1 MLTLRVGAMLAIA
14 ASLLGV
20 SLQAQQDSTAATV
33 PGYSVGVIA
42 ADSIARTAHVTTFSE
57 LMTARLAGVEVLSS
71 SGTIGAASRI
81 LIRGA
86 GGLLGTP
93 APVVYVDGMRV
104 DAEASALTIPIGGQ
118 QVSRLDDLDPR
129 DIDSI
134 VVLRGPAAAA
144 LYGSEAAGGVLLVTT
159 KRAAPG
165 PLRLHGYTTQGLSQ
179 DVHVFPVNFASGPN
193 GVLTNDPLGDP
204 AKSPFRTGYLRGY
217 GVDATAGDARGGFYA
232 AARWDGTGG
241 VYGLPSAERARLE
254 SAGGLHPEVL
264 NPSNLG
270 RLSLRGN
277 GRLRLSERAELSVST
292 AYVSSDLRLPHNDNS
307 TVGVLANGLLGSGD
321 STLNG
326 GWRSFPPGTLFQLA
340 TSEALHRFTGSARA
354 DVHAF
359 SFLDIHALAGLEN
372 VSQADLELQRN
383 GEGPAFGQSAG
394 NVTDS
399 RVTWRR
405 WSLRG
410 SAVGAFAPSRALTLQ
425 STLGVEYF
433 KDRNH
438 WLARSGA
445 QLPPGSTSIDD
456 ASLYASTQ
464 VRSSGHTLGFFV
476 EQRALVRDR
485 LSLGAAARWDRVTRD
500 FAQSLTQFYP
510 RIDVAW
516 ILPVAGAPTLDRLR
530 LRAAYGRAGVVAPFL
545 PIVFVPIGTPLPS
558 FVKPEPARE
567 VEIGTDAGMF
577 GGRVAVG
584 ATYYHK
590 SVRPLMVV
598 PQVFPGV
605 IVFGTELAGRL
616 TNTGVELTLG
626 AALVRTPLLTWQ
638 ATATAWGN
646 RNRLNGAPPNVVPAP
661 VPGTQTFQRHDNGLP
676 PGSYVTLPIVGYRDL
691 DGDGRIAVSEVTVG
705 STPVFAGTP
714 FPTQGGSLGTTVT
727 LRGRLRAAA
736 LAEYRGGNR
745 LLNSTEWFRCAQ
757 RVCRA
762 AVDPTA
768 SLADQA
774 NAAVGLGTPSGFI
787 EDAAFVKL
795 REVSVTY
802 LAPAAWAGRVG
813 AQGASL
819 TLAARNLAT
828 WTRYSGADP
837 EVNAQGPESFGAED
851 FFTQP
856 PVRSVVVRLDV
867 SF

>member
-1 MLTLRVGAMLAIA
+1 MIALRFGVFLSLT
-14 ASLLGV
+14 ASLLTFP
-20 SLQAQQDSTAATV
+20 LRAAQQDTAAAAA

-42 ADSIARTAHVTTFSE
+42 ADSIARTALATTFSE
-57 LMTARLAGVEVLSS
+57 LITARLAGVEVLSS

-129 DIDSI
+129 DVDAV

-159 KRAAPG
+159 KRDAPG
-165 PLRLHGYTTQGLSQ
+165 PLRLHGYTTQGLSH
-179 DVHVFPVNFASGPN
+179 DPHLFPVNFATGPT

-217 GVDATAGDARGGFYA
+217 GADAAAGDARGGFYA
-232 AARWDGTGG
+232 AVRWDGTGG
-241 VYGLPSAERARLE
+241 VYGLPGAERARLE

-270 RLSLRGN
+270 RLTLRGN

-292 AYVSSDLRLPHNDNS
+292 AYVSSDLRLPQNDNS
-307 TVGVLANGLLGSGD
+307 TFGVLANGLLGSGD

-354 DVHAF
+354 EVHAF

-372 VSQADLELQRN
+372 VSQTDLEVQRN
-383 GEGPAFGQSAG
+383 GEGPAFGQSTG

-399 RVTWRR
+399 RVAWRR

-410 SAVGAFAPSRALTLQ
+410 SAVGAFAPSQALTLR

-433 KDRNH
+433 KDKNH
-438 WLARSGA
+438 WLARRGA

-456 ASLYASTQ
+456 ASLYAATE
-464 VRSSGHTLGFFV
+464 VRSFGHTLGIFV

-485 LSLGAAARWDRVTRD
+485 LSLGAAARWDRVTPD
-500 FAQSLTQFYP
+500 FGGSPTQFYP
-510 RIDVAW
+510 RVDAAW
-516 ILPVAGAPTLDRLR
+516 ILPVAGAPTFDRLR
-530 LRAAYGRAGVVAPFL
+530 VRAAYGRAGVVPPVFPA
-545 PIVFVPIGTPLPS
+545 VFVPMGTPLPDL
-558 FVKPEPARE
+558 VRPEPSSE

-577 GGRVAVG
+577 RDRVTVST
-584 ATYYHK
+584 TYYQK
-590 SVRPLMVV
+590 SVRPVVVV
-598 PQVFPGV
+598 PLSLSTGFTYR
-605 IVFGTELAGRL
+605 TEAAGRL
-616 TNTGVELTLG
+616 TNAGVEITLG
-626 AALVRTPLLTWQ
+626 ATVVRTSVLTWQ

-646 RNRLNGAPPNVVPAP
+646 RDRLNGAPLNVVPFFP
-661 VPGTQTFQRHDNGLP
+661 STFTVQRHDNGLP
-676 PGSYVTLPIVGYRDL
+676 AGSYVTLPIMGYQDL
-691 DGDGRIAVSEVTVG
+691 DRDGRIVTSEVAVG

-714 FPTQGGSLGTTVT
+714 FPTQGGSLGTMVT
-727 LRGRLRAAA
+727 LRGRLRASA

-745 LLNSTEWFRCAQ
+745 LLNSTEWFRCVQ
-757 RVCRA
+757 GVCRA

-768 SLADQA
+768 PLADQA
-774 NAAVGLGTPSGFI
+774 KAVVGVVTPIGFI

-795 REVSVTY
+795 REVSLTY
-802 LAPAAWAGRVG
+802 TAPAPWAARVG
-813 AQGASL
+813 AQAARL

-837 EVNAQGPESFGAED
+837 EVSAEGPESFGVED

>member
-1 MLTLRVGAMLAIA
+1 MNATSRGALLALT
-14 ASLLGV
+14 ASLVAFPLR
-20 SLQAQQDSTAATV
+20 AQQDTTAVPA

-42 ADSIARTAHVTTFSE
+42 ADSIARTALVTTFSD

-129 DIDSI
+129 DIDSV

-159 KRAAPG
+159 KRDAPG
-165 PLRLHGYTTQGLSQ
+165 PLRLHAYTTQGMSHDPHL
-179 DVHVFPVNFASGPN
+179 FPVNFATGPS

-217 GVDATAGDARGGFYA
+217 GADAAAGDARGGFYA

-254 SAGGLHPEVL
+254 NAGGLHPEVL

-277 GRLRLSERAELSVST
+277 GRLRLSERADLSVST
-292 AYVSSDLRLPHNDNS
+292 AYVSSDLRLPQNGNS

-354 DVHAF
+354 EVHVF
-359 SFLDIHALAGLEN
+359 SFLGLHALAGLEH
-372 VSQADLELQRN
+372 VSQTDLEVQRN
-383 GEGPAFGQSAG
+383 GEGPAFGQRTG

-399 RVTWRR
+399 RVAWRR

-410 SAVGAFAPSRALTLQ
+410 SAVGAFAPSRALILR

-433 KDRNH
+433 KDKNH
-438 WLARSGA
+438 WLARSGT

-456 ASLYASTQ
+456 ASLYATAE

-500 FAQSLTQFYP
+500 FAASLTQFYP
-510 RIDVAW
+510 RVDAAW
-516 ILPVAGAPTLDRLR
+516 ILPVARAPTLDRLR
-530 LRAAYGRAGVVAPFL
+530 LRAAYGRAGVIAP
-545 PIVFVPIGTPLPS
+545 PVPVVFVQIGTPLPS

-577 GGRVAVG
+577 GGRVTLG

-590 SVRPLMVV
+590 SVRPLVVV
-598 PQVFPGV
+598 PQVWPGV

-646 RNRLNGAPPNVVPAP
+646 RNRLNGAPLNVVPFSAS
-661 VPGTQTFQRHDNGLP
+661 TFTLQRHDNGVP
-676 PGSYVTLPIVGYRDL
+676 AGSYVTLPIMGYQDL
-691 DGDGRIAVSEVTVG
+691 DRDGRIAPSEVAIG

-727 LRGRLRAAA
+727 LGGRLRASA

-768 SLADQA
+768 PLADQA
-774 NAAVGLGTPSGFI
+774 KAAVGLATPSGFI

-795 REVSVTY
+795 REVSLTY
-802 LAPAAWAGRVG
+802 AAPAAWAGRVG

-828 WTRYSGADP
+828 WTHYSGVDP
-837 EVNAQGPESFGAED
+837 EVSAQGPESFGVED

>member
-1 MLTLRVGAMLAIA
+1 MIALRFGVLFSLT
-14 ASLLGV
+14 ASLLTF
-20 SLQAQQDSTAATV
+20 SLRAQQDTAAPV
-33 PGYSVGVIA
+33 APGYSVGVIT
-42 ADSIARTAHVTTFSE
+42 ADSIARTALITTFSE
-57 LMTARLAGVEVLSS
+57 LITARLAGVEVLSS

-86 GGLLGTP
+86 GGLSGTP

-104 DAEASALTIPIGGQ
+104 DAEASALTVPIGGQ

-129 DIDSI
+129 DIDSV

-159 KRAAPG
+159 KRDAPG
-165 PLRLHGYTTQGLSQ
+165 PLRLHGYTTQGLSH
-179 DVHVFPVNFASGPN
+179 DPHLFPVNFATGPS
-193 GVLTNDPLGDP
+193 GVLTNDPLSDP

-217 GVDATAGDARGGFYA
+217 GADAAAGDARGGFYA

-241 VYGLPSAERARLE
+241 VYGLPGAERARLE
-254 SAGGLHPEVL
+254 TAGGLHPEVL
-264 NPSNLG
+264 NPSNLS
-270 RLSLRGN
+270 RLNLRGN

-292 AYVSSDLRLPHNDNS
+292 AYVSSDLRLPQNDNS

-326 GWRSFPPGTLFQLA
+326 GWRTFPPGTLFQLA
-340 TSEALHRFTGSARA
+340 TSEVLHRFTGSARA
-354 DVHAF
+354 HVHAF
-359 SFLDIHALAGLEN
+359 SFLDLHALAGLEH
-372 VSQADLELQRN
+372 VSQTDLELQRN
-383 GEGPAFGQSAG
+383 GEGPAFGQSLG

-399 RVTWRR
+399 RLAWRR

-410 SAVGAFAPSRALTLQ
+410 SAVGAFAPSRALTLR

-438 WLARSGA
+438 WLARSGT

-456 ASLYASTQ
+456 ASLYATTT
-464 VRSSGHTLGFFV
+464 VRSSGHTLGLFV

-485 LSLGAAARWDRVTRD
+485 LSLGAAARWDRVTGD
-500 FAQSLTQFYP
+500 FTATLTQFYP
-510 RIDVAW
+510 RVDAAW
-516 ILPVAGAPTLDRLR
+516 SLPVAGAPTLDRVR
-530 LRAAYGRAGVVAPFL
+530 LRAAYGRAGVVAPVL
-545 PIVFVPIGTPLPS
+545 PIVFAPIGTPLPS
-558 FVKPEPARE
+558 FAKPEPAKE

-577 GGRVAVG
+577 RGRVTLG

-590 SVRPLMVV
+590 SVRPILVV
-598 PQVFPGV
+598 PLAQSTGLAYR
-605 IVFGTELAGRL
+605 TEAAGRL
-616 TNTGVELTLG
+616 TNTGVEITLG
-626 AALVRTPLLTWQ
+626 AAFVRTPVLNWE

-646 RNRLNGAPPNVVPAP
+646 RNRLNGAPLNVVPFSP
-661 VPGTQTFQRHDNGLP
+661 STLTFQRHDNGFP
-676 PGSYVTLPIVGYRDL
+676 AGSYVTLPIMGYQDVDRN
-691 DGDGRIAVSEVTVG
+691 GRIAPSEVTLG
-705 STPVFAGTP
+705 STPLFAGAP

-727 LRGRLRAAA
+727 LQGRLRASA

-745 LLNSTEWFRCAQ
+745 LLNATAWARCLQ
-757 RVCRA
+757 RVCSA
-762 AVDPTA
+762 AVDPATP
-768 SLADQA
+768 LADQA
-774 NAAVGLGTPSGFI
+774 TAVAGVVTPVGFI

-795 REVSVTY
+795 REVSLTY
-802 LAPAAWAGRVG
+802 TAPASWAARVG
-813 AQGASL
+813 AQQASL

-837 EVNAQGPESFGAED
+837 EVSAQGPESFGVAD
-851 FFTQP
+851 LFTQP

>member
-1 MLTLRVGAMLAIA
+1 MNPTSRGARLTLA
-14 ASLLGV
+14 ASLVTFPLR
-20 SLQAQQDSTAATV
+20 AQQDTAAAAA
-33 PGYSVGVIA
+33 PGHSVGVIA
-42 ADSIARTAHVTTFSE
+42 ADSIARTVLVTTFSE
-57 LMTARLAGVEVLSS
+57 LITARLAGVEVLSS

-129 DIDSI
+129 DVDSV

-159 KRAAPG
+159 KRDAPG
-165 PLRLHGYTTQGLSQ
+165 PVRLHGYTTQGLSH
-179 DVHVFPVNFASGPN
+179 DPHLFPVNFATGPS

-217 GVDATAGDARGGFYA
+217 GADAAAGDARGGFYA
-232 AARWDGTGG
+232 AVRWDGTGG
-241 VYGLPSAERARLE
+241 VYGLPGAERARLE
-254 SAGGLHPEVL
+254 STGGLHPEVL

-292 AYVSSDLRLPHNDNS
+292 AYVSSDLRLPQNDNS

-321 STLNG
+321 STRNG

-340 TSEALHRFTGSARA
+340 TSEALHRFMGSARA
-354 DVHAF
+354 EVHAF

-372 VSQADLELQRN
+372 VSQTDLEVQRN
-383 GEGPAFGQSAG
+383 GEGPAFGQSG

-399 RVTWRR
+399 RVAWRR

-410 SAVGAFAPSRALTLQ
+410 SAVGAFAPSRALTLR

-456 ASLYASTQ
+456 ASLRAATE
-464 VRSSGHTLGFFV
+464 VRSAGHTLGFFV

-500 FAQSLTQFYP
+500 FARSLTQFYP

-516 ILPVAGAPTLDRLR
+516 ILPVAGVPTLDRLR
-530 LRAAYGRAGVVAPFL
+530 LRAAYGRAGVIAPFL
-545 PIVFVPIGTPLPS
+545 PVVFVPIGTPLPS

-577 GGRVAVG
+577 GGRVTLG

-590 SVRPLMVV
+590 SVRPLVVV
-598 PQVFPGV
+598 PQLSPGV
-605 IVFGTELAGRL
+605 LVYGTELAGRL
-616 TNTGVELTLG
+616 TNTGLELTLG

-646 RNRLNGAPPNVVPAP
+646 RNRLNGAPLDVVPF
-661 VPGTQTFQRHDNGLP
+661 VPSTFTFQQHDNGVP
-676 PGSYVTLPIVGYRDL
+676 AGSYVTLPITGYRDL
-691 DGDGRIAVSEVTVG
+691 DGDGRIAPSEVTVG

-714 FPTQGGSLGTTVT
+714 FPTQGGSLGTTLT

-745 LLNSTEWFRCAQ
+745 LLNSTEWFRCVQ
-757 RVCRA
+757 GVCRA

-768 SLADQA
+768 PLADQA
-774 NAAVGLGTPSGFI
+774 KAVAGFATPIGFV

-795 REVSVTY
+795 REVSLTY
-802 LAPAAWAGRVG
+802 TPPAAWAGRFG

-837 EVNAQGPESFGAED
+837 EVSAQGPESFGVED